1 MTNDQAIEVKKPAKI
16 AWWTLGIGIVLGF
29 ALAWIM
35 FLIYRLG
42 QKDGVEIYKRN
53 EKPSDTPKPELNGQ
67 IIDVTNTSVVKAE
80 PAPMEKSVI
89 TASETP
95 TVSEPVKPQIPQY
108 NHSEDFRFINWGDKK
123 YELTTNQSR
132 VVERLWKAFESRIP
146 VMHQS
151 ALLEGLEIC
160 SQRLR
165 DVFKNK
171 KEAFKTLIVS
181 GECKG
186 TFRMN
191 LNWE

>member
-16 AWWTLGIGIVLGF
+16 AWWTLGIGIVLGL
-29 ALAWIM
+29 ALGWIM

-42 QKDGVEIYKRN
+42 QREGVEIYKSN
-53 EKPSDTPKPELNGQ
+53 EKPTETPKPELNGQ
-67 IIDVTNTSVVKAE
+67 TIDVTNNSIAKAE
-80 PAPMEKSVI
+80 PAPMEKSVT

-95 TVSEPVKPQIPQY
+95 TVSEPVPPQTPKY
-108 NHSEDFRFINWGDKK
+108 HHSEDFRVIIWGGKK

-132 VVERLWKAFESRIP
+132 VVERLWKAYESRIP
-146 VMHQS
+146 IMHQS
-151 ALLEGLEIC
+151 ALLEGLEIG

-165 DVFKNK
+165 DVFKNNL
-171 KEAFKTLIVS
+171 EAFKELFTN
-181 GECKG
+181 GNRKG